1 MNTNLFNTLNLP
13 GHRALVII
21 ISLTRRGVP
30 FLFLVLVAAVLGAAV
45 HGAAVHGAAVLG
57 AAFGAGVF
65 GLSRDRGTGLVIVG
79 DSLLELPDLL
89 LGLSELGPE
98 IKDKS

>member
-30 FLFLVLVAAVLGAAV
+30 FLFLVLVAAVL
-45 HGAAVHGAAVLG
+45 GAAVHGAAVLG